1 MSIYLDHASA
11 TPVRREVLDKMLPI
25 LCSFTGSPAGSHQ
38 DARRSC
44 LLIEEARRTALEC
57 LGLESGQLSFTAGIS
72 LGCEMAVLGLARAAG
87 LGHILT
93 SVDEDPG
100 TLAACRLLQRE
111 GYEVTLLAPDHNGFL
126 ALDSI
131 RAALR
136 EDTILVSLSAVN
148 RFTGSLLPI
157 TEVSRLCRE
166 RSVLFHLEW
175 SLGCL
180 FEQQLESE
188 CIDALTLSSHLIR
201 GPQGVGALWTR
212 DGLQISCLEC
222 ESQANI
228 AGFTQALCFLTD
240 ERSDWVASFRG
251 LRTEFVK
258 LLGAQRLDGA
268 LCDNPEPHPAILSLC
283 FEGLDS
289 RELAY
294 QLDRWGVS
302 VLETPYGVRV
312 SFGRTTTRDELE
324 KAAAALAA
332 AVRTCVQQQEEV
344 AA

>member
-25 LCSFTGSPAGSHQ
+25 LCNFTGSPAGSHQ

-57 LGLESGQLSFTAGIS
+57 LGVESGQLSFTAGSS
-72 LGCEMAVLGLARAAG
+72 LGCETAVLGLARTAG
-87 LGHILT
+87 PGHILT

-100 TLAACRLLQRE
+100 TLAACRLLQSE
-111 GYEVTLLAPDHNGFL
+111 GYEVTYLDPDHSGL
-126 ALDSI
+126 PDLKSI
-131 RAALR
+131 AAALR
-136 EDTILVSLSAVN
+136 EDTVLVSLSAVN
-148 RFTGSLLPI
+148 RFTGSRLPI
-157 TEVSRLCRE
+157 AEISKLCRE
-166 RSVLFHLEW
+166 RGVLFHLEW

-180 FEQQLESE
+180 FELELESE
-188 CIDALTLSSHLIR
+188 GIDALTLSSHLIR

-240 ERSDWVASFRG
+240 ERSDWVASFWG

-258 LLGAQRLDGA
+258 LLGAQRLDGG
-268 LCDNPEPHPAILSLC
+268 LSDSLEPHPAILSLS

-302 VLETPYGVRV
+302 VLETRYGVRL
-312 SFGRTTTRDELE
+312 SFGRTTTREELE
-324 KAAAALAA
+324 QAVAALAA
-332 AVRTCVQQQEEV
+332 AVRTCAQQQGEV